1 MLMCLQ
7 VKQGGSIG
15 VVVHAFMYEPMSDQE
30 CDLEAASRAFAF
42 NIGWLTAILINL
54 VTKKTMD
61 EKKIIFS
68 LVWIGVILID
78 LI

>member
-1 MLMCLQ
+1 MFMCLQ

-15 VVVHAFMYEPMSDQE
+15 VVVHAFMYEPISDQA

-42 NIGWLTAILINL
+42 NIGWLVAYLLIWL
-54 VTKKTMD
+54 LKRKCMKKF
-61 EKKIIFS
+61 IFS
-68 LVWIGVILID
+68 FIWISVILID